1 MSKINDSDKKLI
13 KIFVSG
19 FIGYILIVWFI
30 VEYKIL
36 SITNSEGWLSFFGGL
51 GGGIIA
57 IMGVYIT
64 LSHNRYLIEESYNR
78 QLTLMLNQITT
89 QFWMEKATNII
100 IYLEKCKKEIVD
112 YLEKYNALK
121 GESVTGKFFD
131 LNFINIKIEELNIQ
145 SQTIYPKMVEDKEL
159 REAFE
164 NFIAYLEE
172 INNQINNN
180 FNKNLYCKIEIDF
193 INFDLEDYDYFL
205 GCLLYYADPKE
216 YR

>member
-1 MSKINDSDKKLI
+1 
-13 KIFVSG
+13 
-19 FIGYILIVWFI
+19 
-30 VEYKIL
+30 
-36 SITNSEGWLSFFGGL
+36 
-51 GGGIIA
+51 
-57 IMGVYIT
+57 
-64 LSHNRYLIEESYNR
+64 
-78 QLTLMLNQITT
+78 
-89 QFWMEKATNII
+89 
-100 IYLEKCKKEIVD
+100 
-112 YLEKYNALK
+112 
-121 GESVTGKFFD
+121 
-131 LNFINIKIEELNIQ
+131 
-145 SQTIYPKMVEDKEL
+145 MVEDKEL